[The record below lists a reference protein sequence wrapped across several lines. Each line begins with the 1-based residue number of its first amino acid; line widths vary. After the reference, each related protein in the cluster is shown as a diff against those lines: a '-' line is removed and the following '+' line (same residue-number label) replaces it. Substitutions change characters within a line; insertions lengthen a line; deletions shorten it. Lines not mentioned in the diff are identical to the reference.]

1 MSSYLSVSM
10 SLQKMFFWLILSHDT
25 RLYIKSKCVLFCMTD
40 RVFETKKILTFIFIE
55 MALIEAVAET
65 DFIAK

>member
-1 MSSYLSVSM
+1 
-10 SLQKMFFWLILSHDT
+10 
-25 RLYIKSKCVLFCMTD
+25 MTD